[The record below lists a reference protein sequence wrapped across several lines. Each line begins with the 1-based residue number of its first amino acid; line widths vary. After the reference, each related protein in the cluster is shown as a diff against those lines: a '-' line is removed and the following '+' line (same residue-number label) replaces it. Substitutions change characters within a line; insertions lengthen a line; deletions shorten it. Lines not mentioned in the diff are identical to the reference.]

1 MNKKTNKSVTSQSGQ
16 VWKGIRK
23 GDMMAR
29 GWEGET
35 GGRVGGK
42 AFWGGDV
49 WTEVWMQRCQ
59 PLKELQYTWHNNQ
72 QVPRTWC
79 NEEGDML
86 DSPGNLL
93 ISFQNSCHLYLLFH
107 RSKNHHPLHHS
118 ERRST
123 TLRLYAFSNCPVHT
137 ELHTVA
143 DKHAFLTELWTPEVS
158 SGRARIASSFSRA
171 QSWHMESTWFYFSR
185 LFFAKRT
192 MQAPL
197 TPERCLQALVEG
209 PLFPFAEPGAAGALP
224 VTWLDWQQRTSC
236 LSEHSQPVG
245 EGEPAA
251 SFLWRA
257 PSGKG
262 MTLTAILDFP
272 ARFMTQFKVMGLLLI
287 IINTNFITLQL
298 PKKLHAMEGK

>member
-1 MNKKTNKSVTSQSGQ
+1 
-16 VWKGIRK
+16 
-23 GDMMAR
+23 MAR

-35 GGRVGGK
+35 GGR

-59 PLKELQYTWHNNQ
+59 PLRELKYTWHNNQ
-72 QVPRTWC
+72 PVPRTWC
-79 NEEGDML
+79 KDEGDVL
-86 DSPGNLL
+86 DSPGNPL
-93 ISFQNSCHLYLLFH
+93 ISFQNSSHLYLLFH
-107 RSKNHHPLHHS
+107 WSTHDHPLHHS
-118 ERRST
+118 ERRAT
-123 TLRLYAFSNCPVHT
+123 TLRLYAFSACTVHAL
-137 ELHTVA
+137 LHTTA
-143 DKHAFLTELWTPEVS
+143 DKHAFLTALWTPDVS
-158 SGRARIASSFSRA
+158 SGRARTSSFSRA
-171 QSWHMESTWFYFSR
+171 QSWHTGSMRFYFSR
-185 LFFAKRT
+185 LVFAKRT

-209 PLFPFAEPGAAGALP
+209 PLFPSAEPGAAGALP

-236 LSEHSQPVG
+236 LSEHSRPVG

-262 MTLTAILDFP
+262 MALTVILDFP